1 MTLLH
6 LETAKQTANRRLW
19 KGKML
24 GLMSEGKPGY
34 SEGETIRQSCC
45 GNAETDEQWEAKLA
59 LLLAMSLH

>member
-6 LETAKQTANRRLW
+6 LETAEQTANQRLW

-24 GLMSEGKPGY
+24 RLMSEGKPGF
-34 SEGETIRQSCC
+34 SERETVRQSC
-45 GNAETDEQWEAKLA
+45 GNKLRLMSNGMLA